1 MSSAGLS
8 PRPDGPANGI
18 VEIRRKV
25 ASGVLDSLQTALD
38 IIAQQAQRIQELQS
52 AIIQGKSALAK
63 DRNAIDRASE
73 LLGGDL
79 RAVRTTVRAVYGDSE
94 GNIDE
99 EVDGAVQ
106 KAEEHLQQL
115 NHALRNARETANRL
129 IAHYYHVDSI
139 KLNERKE
146 KFEREGRNALARA
159 GQSDPLKEL
168 KSIWEEG
175 LDLLSGLCLRSEGLD
190 RGLCKFA
197 DAIIAET
204 RWNSLKPMTVPGRG
218 GPGHLTSIV
227 HLRFPEWTI
236 WALPLTAHELWHLGV
251 RSAVR
256 TIPGA
261 IARQSNDVL
270 DLLLDTV
277 RSQDPGAE
285 EKLRDSKQIWN
296 TEELQRCLADVF
308 GVYVMGPAYACA
320 AIWLVLDPQE
330 AESRQRALGILR
342 ALGTG
347 PNNEYAVVHGVLES
361 QWRQATKDSGTTELK
376 YADWV
381 DALLKYLEGNAA
393 QFRIDR
399 WGEIRQPWFEV
410 LLNGKIDT
418 LKVNSNDLRYALTAA
433 WKARIEQP
441 DQASVI
447 AENCLKLCEKI
458 ITLRPASILP
468 GQL

>member
-1 MSSAGLS
+1 MSGAGVS

-25 ASGVLDSLQTALD
+25 ASSVLDSLQTALD

-79 RAVRTTVRAVYGDSE
+79 RAVRTTARAVYGDSD
-94 GNIDE
+94 GNIDD
-99 EVDGAVQ
+99 EVNEAVE

-115 NHALRNARETANRL
+115 NHAMRNARETANRL
-129 IAHYYHVDSI
+129 IAHYYHVDTI

-251 RSAVR
+251 RSAVHA
-256 TIPGA
+256 IPGK
-261 IARQSNDVL
+261 IALQSNDVL
-270 DLLLDTV
+270 DLLLETV
-277 RSQDPGAE
+277 RLQDPNIE
-285 EKLRDSKQIWN
+285 EKLRDSKEIWN
-296 TEELQRCLADVF
+296 AAELQRCLADVF

-330 AESRQRALGILR
+330 MESKQRALSILR

-347 PNNEYAVVHGVLES
+347 SNYVYAEVHKTLES
-361 QWRQATKDSGTTELK
+361 QWRQASKDSGTADLQ
-376 YADWV
+376 YADWI
-381 DALLKYLEGNAA
+381 DALLKYLEGSAA

-399 WGEIRQPWFEV
+399 WTEILQPWFEA
-410 LLNGKIDT
+410 LLNGQIEA
-418 LKVNSNDLRYALTAA
+418 LKVNSNDLRYALAAA
-433 WKARIEQP
+433 WKARFEQP
-441 DQASVI
+441 DQAPVI

-458 ITLRPASILP
+458 VTFRPAPTLP